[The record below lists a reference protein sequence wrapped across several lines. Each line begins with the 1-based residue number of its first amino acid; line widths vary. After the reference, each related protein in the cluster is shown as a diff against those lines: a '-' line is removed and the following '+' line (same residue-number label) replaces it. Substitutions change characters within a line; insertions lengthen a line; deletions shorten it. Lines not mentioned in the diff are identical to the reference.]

1 MPTVK
6 HLIRAPRR
14 RRTDAKGQTLV
25 EFALVFPIFF
35 VLLMGMIEFGLVFN
49 ALLSINFASRDGSLI
64 AAEAGNAVG
73 SDCVI
78 LEKIENAIGAPASKS
93 RVTKVEIYKADK
105 NGIQIGSFVNTYNR
119 TGSTTCTL
127 SAGPPPVTLTV
138 PYTISGA
145 AGYADT
151 TRCNVQGGCGGSGGV
166 DTIGVKITY
175 AYTFITPMGSFI
187 GLGISNFTLVE
198 SNAMRMEPVL

>member
-1 MPTVK
+1 VKRATRATRRPTEE
-6 HLIRAPRR
+6 R
-14 RRTDAKGQTLV
+14 GQTLV

-78 LEKIENAIGAPASKS
+78 LDKVERSVGAPASTT
-93 RVTKVEIYKADK
+93 RINEVRIYKADK
-105 NGIQIGSFVNTYNR
+105 NGNQVGSAVNVWQR
-119 TGSTTCTL
+119 TGTTTCTL
-127 SAGPPPVTLTV
+127 PDSTTLTV
-138 PYTISGA
+138 PYRLTGS
-145 AGYADT
+145 AGYPET
-151 TRCNVQGGCGGSGGV
+151 SRCNVQGGCGGSGGV

-175 AYTFITPMGSFI
+175 SYTPFTPLGSFI
-187 GLGISNFTLVE
+187 GLGSTSYTLVE

>member
-1 MPTVK
+1 VK
-6 HLIRAPRR
+6 TIIRAKHRP
-14 RRTDAKGQTLV
+14 TDRGQTLV

-49 ALLSINFASRDGSLI
+49 AMLSINFASRDGSLI

-78 LEKIENAIGAPASKS
+78 LNKVEQGIGAPASTT
-93 RVTKVEIYKADK
+93 RVTEVDIYQAGKTGNALTGK
-105 NGIQIGSFVNTYNR
+105 VNTYLR
-119 TGSTTCTL
+119 SGSKTCTL
-127 SAGPPPVTLTV
+127 PDGTTLTV
-138 PYTISGA
+138 PYTLSGA
-145 AGYADT
+145 AGYPET
-151 TRCNVQGGCGGSGGV
+151 SRCNVQGGCSGSGGV

-175 AYTFITPMGSFI
+175 AYTPFTPLGRFI
-187 GLGISNFTLVE
+187 GLGTTSYTLVE

>member
-1 MPTVK
+1 VNQPTRT
-6 HLIRAPRR
+6 HQRRA
-14 RRTDAKGQTLV
+14 RTRGQSLV

-49 ALLSINFASRDGSLI
+49 ALLSINFASRDASLI

-78 LEKIENAIGAPASKS
+78 LNKVEQGIGAPANKAKI
-93 RVTKVEIYKADK
+93 TKVEIYQAGKTGNPITGK
-105 NGIQIGSFVNTYNR
+105 VNTYNR
-119 TGSTTCTL
+119 TGSMTCTL
-127 SAGPPPVTLTV
+127 PDSTTLTV
-138 PYTISGA
+138 PYTLNGS
-145 AGYADT
+145 AGYPDT
-151 TRCNVQGGCGGSGGV
+151 SRCNIQGGCAGSGGV

-175 AYTFITPMGSFI
+175 AYTSFTPLGTFINGS
-187 GLGISNFTLVE
+187 NNYTLTE

>member
-1 MPTVK
+1 
-6 HLIRAPRR
+6 
-14 RRTDAKGQTLV
+14 
-25 EFALVFPIFF
+25 
-35 VLLMGMIEFGLVFN
+35 MGMIEFGLVFN
-49 ALLSINFASRDGSLI
+49 AILSINFASRDGSLI

-73 SDCVI
+73 RRLRDPQQGRAGRS
-78 LEKIENAIGAPASKS
+78 AP
-93 RVTKVEIYKADK
+93 RRRRPGHEGRDLQ
-105 NGIQIGSFVNTYNR
+105 GRQERQRQIGSSVNIYNR

-127 SAGPPPVTLTV
+127 PDGTTLTV
-138 PYTISGA
+138 PYTLSGS
-145 AGYADT
+145 AGYVDT

-175 AYTFITPMGSFI
+175 LYNWFTPMGSFI

>member
-14 RRTDAKGQTLV
+14 RQTDPKGQSLV

-78 LEKIENAIGAPASKS
+78 LERIEASIGAPASKAQITN
-93 RVTKVEIYKADK
+93 VQIYKANK
-105 NGIQIGSFVNTYNR
+105 NGVQIGGFVNTYNR

-127 SAGPPPVTLTV
+127 SAGPPAVTITV
-138 PYTISGA
+138 PYTISGGY
-145 AGYADT
+145 GYADT

-175 AYTFITPMGSFI
+175 AYNFITPMGSFI

-198 SNAMRMEPVL
+198 ANAMRMEPVL